1 MKNNSIIITPG
12 NKKTVRIIEAYTEKI
27 CENLF
32 INDTYYGNILMCLT
46 ELNEIFSESETK
58 QRIELNYETDF
69 TTLIINAI
77 FLEGITSRQQTDK
90 ILKNNEIRYQLLQ
103 TLSDKLQILD
113 DRIILDFNISALHT
127 SIYESRTRHLKIYFS
142 KVGGVTKES

>member
-12 NKKTVRIIEAYTEKI
+12 NKKTVRIIEAYTETI

-46 ELNEIFSESETK
+46 ELNEIFADSEVNQKIKFS
-58 QRIELNYETDF
+58 YETDF
-69 TTLIINAI
+69 STLIINAV
-77 FLEGITSRQQTDK
+77 FLGGNHIRQQTDK
-90 ILKNNEIRYQLLQ
+90 AFSNNEIRYQLLQ

-113 DRIILDFNISALHT
+113 DRIIFDFNISALHR
-127 SIYESRTRHLKIYFS
+127 SIYESRTKHLKIYFN
-142 KVGGVTKES
+142 KVIGVTKES